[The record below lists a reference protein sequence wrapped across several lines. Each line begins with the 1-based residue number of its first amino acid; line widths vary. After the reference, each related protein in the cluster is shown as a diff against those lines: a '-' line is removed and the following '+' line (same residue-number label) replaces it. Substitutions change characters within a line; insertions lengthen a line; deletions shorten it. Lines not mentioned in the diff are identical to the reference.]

1 MDTSSPDG
9 PCWSGL
15 EAILWFQQQLTN
27 PVRIRSVLKKESVCG
42 GRAGGWQLS
51 VGERRTRLPEGLRD
65 KEGGCNQRAPSEEE
79 EILNTNKKRWKGM
92 KYWRVRARKTRLTS
106 QTLYE

>member
-1 MDTSSPDG
+1 M
-9 PCWSGL
+9 
-15 EAILWFQQQLTN
+15 LWFQQQLTQ
-27 PVRIRSVLKKESVCG
+27 PSKDQILAKKEAVCG

-51 VGERRTRLPEGLRD
+51 VGESRTRLQEGLRD
-65 KEGGCNQRAPSEEE
+65 REGGCNQRATWEEE
-79 EILNTNKKRWKGM
+79 EILNINKKRWKGM